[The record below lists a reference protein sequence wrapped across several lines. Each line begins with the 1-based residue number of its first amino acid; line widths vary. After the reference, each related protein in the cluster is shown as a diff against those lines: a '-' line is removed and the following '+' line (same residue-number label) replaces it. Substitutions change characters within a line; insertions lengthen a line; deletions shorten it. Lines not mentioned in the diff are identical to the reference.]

1 MMLVNGAA
9 VGAWTAALRGRME
22 VELNMFEAPSG
33 QTERAI
39 TTRFET
45 VRSQAFSARAVSLD

>member
-1 MMLVNGAA
+1 
-9 VGAWTAALRGRME
+9 ME

-33 QTERAI
+33 RTERAI